1 MPTTAWWASGLYNT
15 YAASASATFSS
26 GAGSPHRLPDG
37 QRVLQ
42 SWQAFC
48 RRIKVPFPEDAQLC
62 HWRHHFFFRQTSP
75 YDFWIGCI
83 FILVAL
89 CVTGWTLHSYTQHN
103 TVPGWSSLM
112 ISVWLVGGVIL
123 VSLGIVGEYIGKIYI
138 EVKDRPRYNEEEPLM
153 PSGKTE

>member
-1 MPTTAWWASGLYNT
+1 MLNFAIDGITS
-15 YAASASATFSS
+15 FSVK
-26 GAGSPHRLPDG
+26 PVRM
-37 QRVLQ
+37 
-42 SWQAFC
+42 
-48 RRIKVPFPEDAQLC
+48 I
-62 HWRHHFFFRQTSP
+62 
-75 YDFWIGCI
+75 FWIGCI

-138 EVKDRPRYNEEEPLM
+138 EVKDRPRYNEEELLM
-153 PSGKTE
+153 PSDKTE

>member
-1 MPTTAWWASGLYNT
+1 MTSV
-15 YAASASATFSS
+15 
-26 GAGSPHRLPDG
+26 LPEN
-37 QRVLQ
+37 Q
-42 SWQAFC
+42 S
-48 RRIKVPFPEDAQLC
+48 ILPEDDLIC
-62 HWRHHFFFRQTSP
+62 HSTVSLPFRQTGP

-103 TVPGWSSLM
+103 AVPGWSSLM

-138 EVKDRPRYNEEEPLM
+138 EVKDRPRYNEEELLM